1 MGPQGSRAGVMAKD
15 NQGGS
20 GAWMQLVHEL
30 FKMEVYKRSQGRL
43 VRQFTCL
50 AIWVAVAL
58 AAYRT
63 YELRNYLFMNLPQT
77 LGYMFGRGVEEALV
91 SGALRNVPRAL
102 GYVVPTM
109 ILLVGLWSG
118 FRIVNLGSFADF
130 LIAVEAEMNKV
141 SWPSRTE
148 LIRASM
154 VVIVLM
160 FGLTIVLF
168 TYDFV
173 LNWLLSRVLQITIV

>member
-1 MGPQGSRAGVMAKD
+1 MAKD
-15 NQGGS
+15 NQGGPS
-20 GAWMQLVHEL
+20 AWMQFIREL
-30 FKMEVYKRSQGRL
+30 LKTEIYKRSQGRL

-50 AIWVAVAL
+50 AVWVAFAL
-58 AAYRT
+58 ASYRMFE
-63 YELRNYLFMNLPQT
+63 YLRVIATTMPQW
-77 LGYMFGRGVEEALV
+77 LV
-91 SGALRNVPRAL
+91 
-102 GYVVPTM
+102 YVIPLV
-109 ILLVGLWSG
+109 LLSFGLWLG
-118 FRIVNLGSFADF
+118 FRIVNWPSFADF

-160 FGLTIVLF
+160 FGLMAVLF

-173 LNWLLSRVLQITIV
+173 LNWLLSRVLQVTIV

>member
-1 MGPQGSRAGVMAKD
+1 MAKD
-15 NQGGS
+15 NQGGDS
-20 GAWMQLVHEL
+20 GWMQFIREL
-30 FKMEVYKRSQGRL
+30 FKTEIYKRSQGRL

-50 AIWVAVAL
+50 AIWVAFAL
-58 AAYRT
+58 AAYRM
-63 YELRNYLFMNLPQT
+63 YELRNYLFLNLPQA
-77 LGYMFGRGVEEALV
+77 LGYVFGRGVEESLA
-91 SGALRNVPRAL
+91 SGAFKSLPQAL
-102 GYVVPTM
+102 GYAVPGLV
-109 ILLVGLWSG
+109 LLVGLWIG
-118 FRIVNLGSFADF
+118 FRVVNLATFADF

-160 FGLTIVLF
+160 FGVMFVLF

-173 LNWLLSRVLQITIV
+173 LNWLLSKVLRVTIV

>member
-1 MGPQGSRAGVMAKD
+1 MSKENRGDSWLA
-15 NQGGS
+15 
-20 GAWMQLVHEL
+20 QLVGEL
-30 FKMEVYKRSQGRL
+30 ARTDIYKRSQGRM
-43 VRQFTCL
+43 VRQLTCL
-50 AIWVAVAL
+50 AIWVAVGL

-63 YELRNYLFMNLPQT
+63 FEYLRVVGGNLHPAAIYAIPVV
-77 LGYMFGRGVEEALV
+77 LLV
-91 SGALRNVPRAL
+91 
-102 GYVVPTM
+102 
-109 ILLVGLWSG
+109 VGLWLG
-118 FRIVNLGSFADF
+118 YRIVNLASFADF

-173 LNWLLSRVLQITIV
+173 LNWLLSRVLQVTIV

>member
-1 MGPQGSRAGVMAKD
+1 MTKD
-15 NQGGS
+15 NQGSDS
-20 GAWMQLVHEL
+20 GWTQLLHEL
-30 FKMEVYKRSQGRL
+30 LKTEIYKRSQGRL

-50 AIWVAVAL
+50 AIWVAFAL
-58 AAYRT
+58 AAWR
-63 YELRNYLFMNLPQT
+63 MIPT
-77 LGYMFGRGVEEALV
+77 LTIEWRIQPTVAYSIA
-91 SGALRNVPRAL
+91 GAV
-102 GYVVPTM
+102 
-109 ILLVGLWSG
+109 LLVGLWIG
-118 FRIVNLGSFADF
+118 FRLVNLPTFADF

-173 LNWLLSRVLQITIV
+173 LNWLLSRVLQVTIV

>member
-1 MGPQGSRAGVMAKD
+1 MKTVSQSRRDKTMGPQGSRIAFMTKD
-15 NQGGS
+15 NQGGDS
-20 GAWMQLVHEL
+20 GWMQLIREL
-30 FKMEVYKRSQGRL
+30 FKTEIYKRSQGRL

-50 AIWVAVAL
+50 AIWIAFGL
-58 AAYRT
+58 AAWRMF
-63 YELRNYLFMNLPQT
+63 ELRNFLFGNLPMWA
-77 LGYMFGRGVEEALV
+77 GFALPGIV
-91 SGALRNVPRAL
+91 LAA
-102 GYVVPTM
+102 
-109 ILLVGLWSG
+109 GLWIG
-118 FRIVNLGSFADF
+118 YRIVNLPTFADF

-173 LNWLLSRVLQITIV
+173 LNWLLSQVLRVTIV